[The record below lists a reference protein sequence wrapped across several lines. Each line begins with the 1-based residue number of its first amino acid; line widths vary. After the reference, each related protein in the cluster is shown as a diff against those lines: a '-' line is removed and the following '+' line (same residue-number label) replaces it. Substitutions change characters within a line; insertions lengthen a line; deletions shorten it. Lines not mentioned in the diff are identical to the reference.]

1 MNSEEQK
8 FDIDIGDMSVDMGQ
22 TVIHTIV
29 KMTNLIGQLQ
39 VPNFAVCYIE
49 RMYDFLDNHIR

>member
-8 FDIDIGDMSVDMGQ
+8 FDIDIGDISVDMDQ

-39 VPNFAVCYIE
+39 VPIFAVVVSNVC
-49 RMYDFLDNHIR
+49 MPF